1 MTSHAIVDAV
11 SLINPVPVIGGTVV
25 TVMGTY
31 LSYILA
37 SDVYISHKSKKIYSQ
52 MYLTKT
58 KPVYSQF
65 AREVRDLWLETTMSK
80 EKAAC
85 VVYEKWENEGRV

>member
-11 SLINPVPVIGGTVV
+11 SLIPPIIGIGGSVL
-25 TVMGTY
+25 MTY
-31 LSYILA
+31 MSYLLV
-37 SDVYISHKSKKIYSQ
+37 SDAYTSFKSKKIYSQ
-52 MYLTKT
+52 MYLTRT

-65 AREVRDLWLETTMSK
+65 TREVKDLWLETTMSK
-80 EKAAC
+80 EKVAC